1 MKRIFTLLLTLGM
14 GSACAMARDIKVL
27 VVTPTPQMHC
37 NNCEVKI
44 KKNLRF
50 EKGVKDIVTSLD
62 NQTVTIK
69 YDADKT
75 SPALLLKAFEKF
87 GYTAQE
93 VKPASAPEPTKQ
105 KSKEKE

>member
-1 MKRIFTLLLTLGM
+1 MKRILSLILALGM
-14 GSACAMARDIKVL
+14 GSACAVARDIKIL

-62 NQTVTIK
+62 DQTVTIK

-93 VKPASAPEPTKQ
+93 VKPASTPTPA
-105 KSKEKE
+105 KEKDKEEK

>member
-1 MKRIFTLLLTLGM
+1 MKRIFTLLLTLGI

-44 KKNLRF
+44 KNNLRF